1 MKKNSK
7 RKRILIILTGLIL
20 IISIVIAARVHKFNE
35 YMDTI
40 VISDVDL
47 TQVQD
52 GTYMGMTDSG
62 VVKVEVEVTVSDHM
76 ITDIQIKQ
84 HVNGK
89 GEPAE
94 AIVDDIIEQQKVTVD
109 SITGATYSSIV
120 IKDAVQKAL
129 ENGL

>member
-7 RKRILIILTGLIL
+7 RKKILIIATGLIL
-20 IISIVIAARVHKFNE
+20 IIAIVIAARVHKFNE
-35 YMDTI
+35 YIESI
-40 VISDVDL
+40 VITDVDL

-52 GTYMGMTDSG
+52 GTYTGMTDSG

-76 ITDIQIKQ
+76 IIDIQIIE

-94 AIVDDIIEQQKVTVD
+94 AIVDDMIEQQKVTVD
-109 SITGATYSSIV
+109 SVSGATYSSLV

-129 ENGL
+129 KSGL

>member
-7 RKRILIILTGLIL
+7 RKKILIIAIGLIL
-20 IISIVIAARVHKFNE
+20 IIAIVVAARVHKFNE
-35 YMDTI
+35 YIESI

-52 GTYMGMTDSG
+52 GTYTGMTDSG
-62 VVKVEVEVTVSDHM
+62 VVKVEVEVTVSDHT
-76 ITDIQIKQ
+76 IIDIQIIE

-94 AIVDDIIEQQKVTVD
+94 AIVDDMIEQQKVTVD
-109 SITGATYSSIV
+109 SVTGATYSSIV

-129 ENGL
+129 NDGL